1 VSTAIHWFRRDLR
14 IADNAALNAATAAH
28 DQVVPLF
35 VLSKWRGN
43 HHWRGA
49 AGIPVRM
56 SRLACEESRRERR
69 AADRPRSPAD
79 AALERL
85 VRETGAAAIFFARDP
100 DPHGRKME
108 MQVASMRSGSA

>member
-35 VLSKWRGN
+35 VLSKWRGD
-43 HHWRGA
+43 HHWCGA

-56 SRLACEESRRERR
+56 SRLACEESRSQRR
-69 AADRPRSPAD
+69 AADRHIEVPPCGPKNAQ
-79 AALERL
+79 AKQGCAN
-85 VRETGAAAIFFARDP
+85 IF
-100 DPHGRKME
+100 H
-108 MQVASMRSGSA
+108 Q